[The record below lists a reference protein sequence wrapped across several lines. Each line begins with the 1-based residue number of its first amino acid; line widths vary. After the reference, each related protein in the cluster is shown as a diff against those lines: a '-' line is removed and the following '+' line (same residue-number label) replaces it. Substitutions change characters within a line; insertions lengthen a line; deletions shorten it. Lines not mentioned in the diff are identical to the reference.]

1 MPLLALTHAI
11 AVVVS
16 VGLYHADHPGAL
28 PWIWSYTS
36 AVALVH
42 LIRGGVKRR

>member
-11 AVVVS
+11 AIAVS
-16 VGLYHADHPGAL
+16 VGLYNVDHPGAL
-28 PWIWSYTS
+28 SWIWTYTG

-42 LIRGGVKRR
+42 LIRGGITRR